1 MDVLYSGD
9 GYRGEDISFCYIT
22 PSDSYVIDEI
32 TTREDVRRFVYSD
45 EREVLGFF
53 LSYDYGLVLK
63 GIPSEKE
70 RDIEYGLLKKYLV
83 YARHENNTLTIY
95 SDSPD

>member
-9 GYRGEDISFCYIT
+9 GYRGGEDISFCYIT
-22 PSDSYVIDEI
+22 PPSDSYVIDEI

-45 EREVLGFF
+45 EREVLGF

-70 RDIEYGLLKKYLV
+70 RDIEYGLLKKNIWYMPD
-83 YARHENNTLTIY
+83 TKTIR
-95 SDSPD
+95 